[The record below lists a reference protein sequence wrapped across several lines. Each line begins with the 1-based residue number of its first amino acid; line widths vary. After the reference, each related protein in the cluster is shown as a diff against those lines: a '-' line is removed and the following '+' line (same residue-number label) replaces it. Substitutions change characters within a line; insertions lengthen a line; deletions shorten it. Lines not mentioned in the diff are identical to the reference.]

1 MIVFAQAV
9 PGAGGMGEML
19 GLLFPFV
26 LIMGVFYFLV
36 IGPQRKKMKE
46 QQEMISKV
54 ARGDTVITNGGLI
67 GRVVKVDAD
76 ELLVEVGENVK
87 VRVLRHAVS
96 DVRVKGEPAKS
107 EAKAAA
113 K

>member
-1 MIVFAQAV
+1 MYVLAQAV
-9 PGAGGMGEML
+9 PGAGGIGEVL
-19 GLLFPFV
+19 GLIFPFI

-46 QQEMISKV
+46 QQDIISKV
-54 ARGDTVITNGGLI
+54 SRGDTVITNGGII

-76 ELLVEVGENVK
+76 ELLVEAGENVK
-87 VRVLRHAVS
+87 IRILRQAVA
-96 DVRVKGEPAKS
+96 DVRVKGEPVKS
-107 EAKAAA
+107 EAKAAT